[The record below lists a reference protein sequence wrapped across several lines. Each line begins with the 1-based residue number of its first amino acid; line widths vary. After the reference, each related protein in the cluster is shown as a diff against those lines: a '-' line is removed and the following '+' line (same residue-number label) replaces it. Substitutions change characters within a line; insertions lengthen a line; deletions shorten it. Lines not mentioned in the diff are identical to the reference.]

1 MPADRL
7 FHPRLGHSIKV
18 ASLSHLEFR
27 VWSQY
32 ILSSD
37 DFGVMM
43 LSALRVQ
50 ADNTAL
56 AREPHEVVQACLE
69 RLVSIGLL
77 AKFQH
82 QSEIFLCQLDWQDF
96 QKVEYPRVS
105 FQPKPSAEVL
115 KTCTVKTRRLFG
127 KHPGGSP
134 KRFPKVSQRSP
145 EGSPTNARAQARG
158 TANGLRLTANGRGEP
173 EGSGGEFTKD
183 ELKHARDVR
192 TRVRGGCQHDPR
204 CGSVTGCVRLVA
216 AEIRARAS

>member
-18 ASLSHLEFR
+18 SSLSHLEAR
-27 VWSQY
+27 VWAQY

-50 ADNTAL
+50 ADNAAL
-56 AREPHEVVQACLE
+56 AREPHEVVQASLE
-69 RLVSIGLL
+69 RLVFVGLV

-82 QSEIFLCQLDWQDF
+82 QNETYICQLDWQDF

-105 FQPKPSAEVL
+105 FLPKPHGELL
-115 KTCTVKTRRLFG
+115 KTCTVKTRRLFS

-134 KRFPKVSQRSP
+134 KRFPKVSRTSS
-145 EGSPTNARAQARG
+145 EGFPTNARAQARG

-173 EGSGGEFTKD
+173 EGSGLPFTRD
-183 ELKHARDVR
+183 ELKHATDVR
-192 TRVRGGCQHDPR
+192 TRVRGGCLHEPR
-204 CGSVTGCVRLVA
+204 CKSASACVRLVA
-216 AEIRARAS
+216 AEIRAKAS